1 MQLGIQAPAE
11 PLISLKTRLKNA
23 PAIGAFCVLKKTRMG
38 KPFPLWEC
46 SACKS
51 SGVVAMKT
59 FVMLCALAVGGIQL
73 GCMAFDEAA
82 GIVQQS
88 SVAKALK
95 SRS

>member
-1 MQLGIQAPAE
+1 
-11 PLISLKTRLKNA
+11 
-23 PAIGAFCVLKKTRMG
+23 
-38 KPFPLWEC
+38 
-46 SACKS
+46 
-51 SGVVAMKT
+51 MKT

-88 SVAKALK
+88 TVAKALK